1 MAQQY
6 SMEIERYLTAL
17 KGMYSDVRNWIE
29 GASISVQETTLEI
42 AEEHRGKYDAPSLRL
57 IDAAGGS
64 IVILQPI
71 GTRIIGASGRVDF
84 IGNTGKESV
93 VLLDEGG
100 PSMIMTIGVGDDRG
114 ARVSPV
120 YKGVTKAGWYWIEDK
135 IRAEAHLL
143 DKKVFWEIIAQVSD
157 YEYSL

>member
-57 IDAAGGS
+57 IDAAGGY
-64 IVILQPI
+64 IVILLSGIQ
-71 GTRIIGASGRVDF
+71 TRLLRMNE
-84 IGNTGKESV
+84 NTRF
-93 VLLDEGG
+93 
-100 PSMIMTIGVGDDRG
+100 PSMRLPPCSPIQWPSPFRILIIQLMKTASSLLVFQDWNGSWSSRTLLAGRG
-114 ARVSPV
+114 P
-120 YKGVTKAGWYWIEDK
+120 G
-135 IRAEAHLL
+135 
-143 DKKVFWEIIAQVSD
+143 
-157 YEYSL
+157 